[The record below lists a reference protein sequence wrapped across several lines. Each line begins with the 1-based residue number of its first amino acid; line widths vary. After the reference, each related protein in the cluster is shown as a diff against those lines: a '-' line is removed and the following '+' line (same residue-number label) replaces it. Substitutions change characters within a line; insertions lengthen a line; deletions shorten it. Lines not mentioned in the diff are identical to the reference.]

1 MQFDLCYKQYEY
13 KLNLAACK
21 SFYEQTGKDLNYTLL
36 RYLEACRDG
45 STLDAAKRLNILFGL
60 ESFDVIAK
68 MLHCLVKQED
78 KSIPL
83 IEIEDAMFRVGWMP
97 TIEDGDQCEPWP
109 LVVALIATDVSDYY
123 ANLDKKKVTIQ
134 AVAQNYKNLVLII
147 GVTLNTA

>member
-1 MQFDLCYKQYEY
+1 MQFNLCYKQYNY

-45 STLDAAKRLNILFGL
+45 SNNDVVSRLRVLFGL
-60 ESFDVIAK
+60 ESFAIIAK
-68 MLHCLVKQED
+68 LLHCLVAQED

-97 TIEDGDQCEPWP
+97 TDSDGDMSEPWP
-109 LVVALIATDVSDYY
+109 LVVAMLATDISEYY
-123 ANLDKKKVTIQ
+123 ANLDKKKVT
-134 AVAQNYKNLVLII
+134 
-147 GVTLNTA
+147 T